1 MVGDKDNGEVSLS
14 NSSGWWDFMFR
25 VPMTGQFGMSSRVF
39 DWNNELLKNAD
50 ENVGL
55 YKRARHVIMGAD
67 VYHLTQQPSH
77 DEPTGWCAIQYVSPD
92 KNQSL
97 VMAYR
102 LGNSD
107 ATQVLK
113 LRGLDLARSYRV
125 SVNGTGN
132 AEMSG
137 QILATSG
144 LLIRLDDEWRAA
156 VVELRVV
163 P

>member
-1 MVGDKDNGEVSLS
+1 
-14 NSSGWWDFMFR
+14 
-25 VPMTGQFGMSSRVF
+25 
-39 DWNNELLKNAD
+39 
-50 ENVGL
+50 
-55 YKRARHVIMGAD
+55 MGAD
-67 VYHLTQQPSH
+67 VYHLTAQPSH
-77 DEPTGWCAIQYVSPD
+77 DDPTGWCAIQYVSRD
-92 KNQSL
+92 KSQSL

-137 QILATSG
+137 QIFATSG

-156 VVELRVV
+156 VVELRAV